1 MRFEFTFAKGPRT
14 APRTRD
20 TPFRVLVLG
29 DLDGRTSRGLRQP
42 VSGRRPVRVDVD
54 TFEPF
59 LEQLRAEVQV
69 AVPGRSA
76 PTRIAIAEPD
86 DLHPDRLFDRV
97 DLFAALRRTRQRLLD
112 RTTFEAAAAE
122 LRTWVGAPPFDPSAV
137 APRAPAPP
145 TRDSDAETL
154 ERILGRA
161 ASPVNSPVKTSDAL
175 ASGPVSELIHPI
187 VAQYVVAPPPSD
199 QQALLATVDAA
210 IAETMRRLLHAPA
223 LQAIESAWRGL
234 DFLVRHIETSESLQI
249 FVLNLSREELSGD
262 LPATGDLKDSALFRI
277 LVESTV
283 GSPGADPWALILGF
297 YAFGVGQDDLESLAR
312 IAALAQAAD
321 APFVG
326 AASGELLQT
335 VLESPERIA
344 SESDWLALQ
353 ARPEAAYLGLAC
365 PRFLLRLPYGRATDP
380 ISAFAFEE
388 VQERRDNEAYL
399 WAPPAVALG
408 VFLARTFSESGWD
421 MIPGP
426 MFELGGLPVHVRR
439 EGSEAAAMPCA
450 EMWLTDSQTEALF
463 RHGLIP
469 LQSIRGKDAVRIA
482 RVRSLR
488 EPAAALAGR
497 WS

>member
-14 APRTRD
+14 APPTRD

-29 DLDGRTSRGLRQP
+29 DLDGRTSRGLTQP
-42 VSGRRPVRVDVD
+42 VSGRRPVRVDID

-69 AVPGRSA
+69 DVPGGSA

-112 RTTFEAAAAE
+112 PTTFEAAAAE
-122 LRTWVGAPPFDPSAV
+122 VRSWVGASSFAPSTA

-145 TRDSDAETL
+145 ARDSDAETV

-161 ASPVNSPVKTSDAL
+161 ASPVKTSDAT
-175 ASGPVSELIHPI
+175 ARGPVTELIRPI
-187 VAQYVVAPPPSD
+187 VAQYVVSAPPSD
-199 QQALLATVDAA
+199 QKALLATVDEA
-210 IAETMRRLLHAPA
+210 IAETMRRLLRAPA

-234 DFLVRHIETSESLQI
+234 DFLVRHIETGESLQI
-249 FVLNLSREELSGD
+249 FVLNLSREELLGD
-262 LPATGDLKDSALFRI
+262 LSATGDLKESALFRI
-277 LVESTV
+277 LVQSTV
-283 GSPGADPWALILGF
+283 GSPGADPWALILGL
-297 YAFGVGQDDLESLAR
+297 YTFGVGQYDLESLAR

-326 AASGELLQT
+326 AASGELVQT
-335 VLESPERIA
+335 VLQSPEHVA

-380 ISAFAFEE
+380 IS
-388 VQERRDNEAYL
+388 
-399 WAPPAVALG
+399 
-408 VFLARTFSESGWD
+408 
-421 MIPGP
+421 
-426 MFELGGLPVHVRR
+426 
-439 EGSEAAAMPCA
+439 
-450 EMWLTDSQTEALF
+450 
-463 RHGLIP
+463 
-469 LQSIRGKDAVRIA
+469 
-482 RVRSLR
+482 
-488 EPAAALAGR
+488 
-497 WS
+497 